1 MPMAEEKKKG
11 PPAVDPK
18 LLRAAR
24 SFEAILFSQIEIQEK
39 LSNDLKNAI
48 RFGMVILGIIAVSI
62 LVLLLTLSS
71 QINRISAVV
80 SDMQRNVETVTSQMD
95 RITGSMDSMARR
107 VALLRAMDEETRT
120 MRDEMERIDGDIA
133 AMRDT
138 IGTMGEHVTEVR
150 RSVENMAVTISRM
163 DDEVQ
168 RMAAD
173 MQHMAKPARTLKKI
187 FPIP

>member
-1 MPMAEEKKKG
+1 MAEEPKKSAS
-11 PPAVDPK
+11 PIDPK

-24 SFEAILFSQIEIQEK
+24 SFEAILFSQIGIQEK

-48 RFGMVILGIIAVSI
+48 RFGMVILGLIAVSI

-80 SDMQRNVETVTSQMD
+80 ADMNRNVDTVTSEMD
-95 RITGSMDSMARR
+95 RVSESMDSMLKR
-107 VALLRAMDEETRT
+107 VALLEAMDRETGT
-120 MRDEMERIDGDIA
+120 MKKEMQAIDQDITG
-133 AMRDT
+133 MRNT
-138 IGTMGEHVTEVR
+138 IGTMETHVDEVR
-150 RSVENMAVTISRM
+150 QSVENMASTISRM

-168 RMAAD
+168 MMAAD
-173 MQHMAKPARTLKKI
+173 MQHMAKPARTIKKM

>member
-1 MPMAEEKKKG
+1 MAEETRS
-11 PPAVDPK
+11 PTQPIDPK

-48 RFGMVILGIIAVSI
+48 RFGMVILGLIAVSI

-80 SDMQRNVETVTSQMD
+80 ADMNRNFETVTGQMD
-95 RITGSMDSMARR
+95 RISGSMSHMVER
-107 VALLRAMDEETRT
+107 VALLEPMDAQTAAMKGKMKQIDE
-120 MRDEMERIDGDIA
+120 DIA
-133 AMRDT
+133 AMQRT
-138 IGTMGEHVTEVR
+138 IGTMGTHVTEVR
-150 RSVENMAVTISRM
+150 RSVENMATTIDRM

-168 RMAAD
+168 MMAAD
-173 MQHMAKPARTLKKI
+173 MQYMAKPARTIKKM
-187 FPIP
+187 FPVP

>member
-1 MPMAEEKKKG
+1 MAEE
-11 PPAVDPK
+11 PQNSAPTVDPK

-24 SFEAILFSQIEIQEK
+24 SFEAILFSQIGIQEK

-48 RFGMVILGIIAVSI
+48 RFGMVILGLIAVSI

-80 SDMQRNVETVTSQMD
+80 ADMNRNVETVTSEMD
-95 RITGSMDSMARR
+95 RVSAAMDSMLKR
-107 VALLRAMDEETRT
+107 VALLEPMDRETGAMKK
-120 MRDEMERIDGDIA
+120 EMEAIDRDIA
-133 AMRDT
+133 GMRDT
-138 IGTMGEHVTEVR
+138 IGTMETHVDQVR
-150 RSVENMAVTISRM
+150 QSVENMAATISRM

-168 RMAAD
+168 MMAAD
-173 MQHMAKPARTLKKI
+173 MQHMAKPARTLKKM